1 VGPRSATHSVVLDAG
16 ALIAIEK
23 GDRKVLALCKVAT
36 FDGVSIV
43 VPAGVVGQVWRD
55 GARQVRIA
63 RLVAADGTIVE
74 ALDLEV
80 AKLAGTYCGRS
91 GTKDVVDATVVVA
104 ARQHHAKVVTS
115 DQADLERLDPGVE
128 VIRC

>member
-1 VGPRSATHSVVLDAG
+1 VGPRPATHSVVLDAG

-36 FDGVSIV
+36 IDGASIV

-55 GARQVRIA
+55 GARRVRIA

-74 ALDLEV
+74 ALDLGV
-80 AKLAGTYCGRS
+80 AKLAGAYCGRC
-91 GTKDVVDATVVVA
+91 GTNDVVDATVVVA

-115 DQADLERLDPGVE
+115 DRADLERLDPGVE
-128 VIRC
+128 VIPC